1 MLRMWCNVPL
11 PVPESGKGVPEK
23 MQPGTAVCPAHKPQ
37 GNNRNNQIKGV
48 APITASM
55 HQSIIEVYHETEIAS
70 PYADSPYCRRTAC

>member
-23 MQPGTAVCPAHKPQ
+23 TQTGTAVCPANKPQ

-55 HQSIIEVYHETEIAS
+55 H
-70 PYADSPYCRRTAC
+70 

>member
-11 PVPESGKGVPEK
+11 PVPESGKGFPEK
-23 MQPGTAVCPAHKPQ
+23 TQTGTAVCPANKPQ

-55 HQSIIEVYHETEIAS
+55 H
-70 PYADSPYCRRTAC
+70 